1 MNATRSPTASRLGP
15 ALVAT
20 LVLDLLGCGWHVGDV
35 RHVAVG
41 AAEPGA
47 VAQGGGAAAV
57 ADDTAAIESREF
69 VFADGAAAASCHAS
83 TLVETAP
90 GRLVAAWFGG
100 TREGAP
106 DVGIWVARRT
116 NAGWTVPVEVATGL
130 EPDGTRHPCWNPVLF
145 PAGPADL
152 RLFYKVGPSPQAW
165 WGLVRRSTDGGATWS
180 DPERLVAAGSIAP
193 TLSGVPVGP
202 IKNTPWRLADGVILA
217 PSSTEDDGWRVHVER
232 STDGGATWEVIGPL
246 NDGREIG
253 AIQPSVLRLDAAR
266 LLMIGRTSQGRLFRV
281 ESGDAGRSW
290 GPLTLT
296 DLPNPNSG
304 TDAVTLADGR
314 HVLVFNPVATGRT
327 PLTVAVSRDGTAWTE
342 AVVLERE
349 PGEYSYPAVIQTA
362 DGRVHVTYTWR
373 RLRVAHVVLDP
384 ARLP

>member
-1 MNATRSPTASRLGP
+1 MNATGSPTASRLRL
-15 ALVAT
+15 ALAAT
-20 LVLDLLGCGWHVGDV
+20 LVLDLLGCGGIAGDQ
-35 RHVAVG
+35 RHGAVS
-41 AAEPGA
+41 AAEPAAG
-47 VAQGGGAAAV
+47 AQGGGAAAV
-57 ADDTAAIESREF
+57 AVDTAAIESREF
-69 VFADGAAAASCHAS
+69 VFADGAAAPSCHAS

-116 NAGWTVPVEVATGL
+116 DAGWTAPVEVATGVQ
-130 EPDGTRHPCWNPVLF
+130 PDGTRHPCWNPVLF
-145 PAGPADL
+145 PAAPADL
-152 RLFYKVGPSPQAW
+152 RLFYKVGPSPRAW

-180 DPERLVAAGSIAP
+180 DPERLGAAGGIDP
-193 TLSGVPVGP
+193 TLAGVPVGP
-202 IKNTPWRLADGVILA
+202 IKNAPQRLADGVLLA

-266 LLMIGRTSQGRLFRV
+266 LLMIGRTRQGRLFRV

-314 HVLVFNPVATGRT
+314 HVLVFNPVTKGRT
-327 PLTVAVSRDGTAWTE
+327 PLAVAVSRDGTAWQE

-349 PGEYSYPAVIQTA
+349 PGEYSYPAVIQAA

-384 ARLP
+384 TRLP